1 MSNYQPII
9 YFLKISALFNKP
21 VSVGSKDIS
30 IDVAEELEVKALD
43 EDSLDL
49 LSDDFLD
56 VKAS

>member
-9 YFLKISALFNKP
+9 YFLKISALSNKP

>member
-1 MSNYQPII
+1 MSNYHPII
-9 YFLKISALFNKP
+9 YFKFQLFYKP